1 MDEQLPPQQQ
11 IQINIELD
19 DKMAEGTYAN
29 LAIINH
35 SPAEFV
41 IDFTRLLPG
50 VQKAKVNARIVM
62 TPQHAKMLLQ
72 ALGENINLYESVHGA
87 IKIASMQTGNQMGFH
102 PGGGKNL
109 S

>member
-1 MDEQLPPQQQ
+1 MDEQTPLQQQ

-72 ALGENINLYESVHGA
+72 ALGENIGLYESTHGA
-87 IKIASMQTGNQMGFH
+87 IKIVGMQTGNQMGFH
-102 PGGGKNL
+102 AGGGKNL